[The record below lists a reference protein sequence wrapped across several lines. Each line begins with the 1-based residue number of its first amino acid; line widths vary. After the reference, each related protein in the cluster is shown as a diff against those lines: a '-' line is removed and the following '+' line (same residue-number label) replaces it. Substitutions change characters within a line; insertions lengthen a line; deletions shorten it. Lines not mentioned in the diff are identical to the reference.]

1 MRQQS
6 EQAYTLLE
14 LLIVLVIAAILSAL
28 TYQFYRG
35 HIVAVRRTDAQLTLL
50 KLSAALENYYLQHNT
65 YEGATLTNVGIR
77 EKSTQGFYRLSFEL
91 KQNGQSYVAKAIPL
105 GVQAIQD
112 KACGTLLLM
121 TDGRRSYE
129 GADPQAVCW

>member
-1 MRQQS
+1 MQQQS
-6 EQAYTLLE
+6 QQAYTLLE

-35 HIVAVRRTDAQLTLL
+35 HIVSVRRADAQLTLL

-65 YEGATLTNVGIR
+65 YQGATLTNIGIA

-91 KQNGQSYVAKAIPL
+91 KQNGQSYVAKAAPL
-105 GVQAIQD
+105 GAQAIED

-129 GADPQAVCW
+129 GTDAKAVCW